1 MELITSPSNESKLLQ
16 WLGIG
21 LAVVAVAVAD
31 VLLKKATV
39 HGDLAQAVRSPWL
52 WGAVVL
58 YLVQIGFFTYAFVA
72 GWKLSIIGSLQAALY
87 GLIVVAA
94 GVLFYRETVTPV
106 QVIGALLAVG
116 GVVLINWR

>member
-1 MELITSPSNESKLLQ
+1 MELITTPSNESKVLQ

-21 LAVVAVAVAD
+21 LAVMAVAVAD

-39 HGDLAQAVRSPWL
+39 HGDLAQTVRSPWL

-72 GWKLSIIGSLQAALY
+72 GWKLSVIGSLQTVLY
-87 GLIVVAA
+87 AVIVLAA
-94 GVLFYRETVTPV
+94 GVLLYRETVTPV
-106 QVIGALLAVG
+106 QIIGMLLAVG